1 MHKKTTRSFH
11 CGIWEIQA
19 HIWRIL
25 LKTHILDKN
34 HVAKQEKS
42 SKLLKKYSRG
52 PAVPFVS
59 MIIFENHFFVEMMQY
74 IKKGDRNL
82 L

>member
-1 MHKKTTRSFH
+1 MRYSSSHLEDSAQK
-11 CGIWEIQA
+11 
-19 HIWRIL
+19 RIFT
-25 LKTHILDKN
+25 KP
-34 HVAKQEKS
+34 EKS
-42 SKLLKKYSRG
+42 IELLKKHSRG

-59 MIIFENHFFVEMMQY
+59 MIIFENQYFVEMMQY